1 MRPNIIFYFSDQ
13 QRWDTVNEEVTPN
26 LMQLA
31 QEGIQFENSYTCQP
45 VCGPAR
51 ACLQTGLYATQCGCY
66 WNGIALPQDIKP
78 LAEYFNEAGYE
89 TAYVGKWHLASDRLP
104 NVGVHCEK
112 TAIPKDRQGG
122 YRDWW
127 RAADVLEFTS
137 HGYDGYVFDAEGNQI
152 DFKGYRA
159 DCINDFALEYLDQ
172 TTSDQPFFLF
182 ISQLEPHH
190 QNDHHC
196 YEGPKETV
204 ERYRNYPIPPDLSF
218 LKGDYD
224 QMYPDYMAAI
234 NRLDENVGR
243 LVDKL
248 KEKGLYENTI
258 LIYTSDHGSHF
269 KTRNLEYKRSC
280 HDSATHTPLI
290 IRGGPFQ
297 GGKRDD
303 RLVSLIDLPPTML
316 DMAGIPIPG
325 CYMGRS
331 LLRELEGEEP
341 ERDCVFIQISES
353 QCGRAVRT
361 KQYKYAVRAPSPSG
375 YTIHSSPVYFEDYLY
390 DLKKDPI
397 EKNNLIRDKSYAFVR
412 EKMRK
417 LLLREMEQAGE
428 KKPVILPAY
437 QSRKK

>member
-13 QRWDTVNEEVTPN
+13 QRWDTVNEEATPN

-31 QEGIQFENSYTCQP
+31 REGIQFENSYTCQP

-51 ACLQTGLYATQCGCY
+51 ACLQTGMYATQCGCY
-66 WNGIALPQDIKP
+66 WNGVPLPQTIRP
-78 LAEYFNEAGYE
+78 MAEYFNEAGYE

-104 NVGVHCEK
+104 NVGFHCEK
-112 TAIPKDRQGG
+112 TAIPKERQGG
-122 YRDWW
+122 YKNWW

-172 TTSDQPFFLF
+172 KTSDDPFFLF

-190 QNDHHC
+190 QNDRHC

-204 ERYRNYPIPPDLSF
+204 EKFRDYPIPPDLSF
-218 LKGDYD
+218 LEGDYEK
-224 QMYPDYMAAI
+224 MYPDYMAAI

-243 LVDKL
+243 LVAKL

-297 GGKRDD
+297 GGKKED

-316 DMAGIPIPG
+316 DLAGIPIPKS
-325 CYMGRS
+325 YMGHS
-331 LLRELEGEEP
+331 LVRELTGEEP

-353 QCGRAVRT
+353 QCGRAIRT
-361 KQYKYAVRAPSPSG
+361 KQYKYSVRALSPTG
-375 YTIHSSPVYFEDYLY
+375 YTIHRSPVYFEDYLY
-390 DLKKDPI
+390 DLTKDPI
-397 EKNNLIRDKSYAFVR
+397 EKNNLIKDRSYAFVR
-412 EKMRK
+412 QKMKK
-417 LLLREMEQAGE
+417 LLLREMERAGE

-437 QSRKK
+437 RSRNK

>member
-13 QRWDTVNEEVTPN
+13 QRWDTVNEEATPN

-31 QEGIQFENSYTCQP
+31 REGIQFENSYTCQP

-51 ACLQTGLYATQCGCY
+51 ACLQTGMYATQCGCY
-66 WNGIALPQDIKP
+66 WNGVPLPQTIRP
-78 LAEYFNEAGYE
+78 MAEYFNEAGYE

-104 NVGVHCEK
+104 NVGFHCEK
-112 TAIPKDRQGG
+112 TAIPKERQGG
-122 YRDWW
+122 YKNWW

-172 TTSDQPFFLF
+172 KTSDDPFFLF

-190 QNDHHC
+190 QNDRHC

-204 ERYRNYPIPPDLSF
+204 EKFRDYPIPPDLSF
-218 LKGDYD
+218 LEGDYEK
-224 QMYPDYMAAI
+224 MYPDYMAAI

-243 LVDKL
+243 LVAKL

-297 GGKRDD
+297 GGKKEE

-316 DMAGIPIPG
+316 DLAGIPIPKS
-325 CYMGRS
+325 YMGQS
-331 LLRELEGEEP
+331 LVRELAGEEP

-353 QCGRAVRT
+353 QCGRAIRT
-361 KQYKYAVRAPSPSG
+361 KQYKYSVRALAPTG
-375 YTIHSSPVYFEDYLY
+375 YTIHRSPVYFEDYLY
-390 DLKKDPI
+390 DLTKDPI
-397 EKNNLIRDKSYAFVR
+397 EKNNLIKDRSYAFVR
-412 EKMRK
+412 QKMKK
-417 LLLREMEQAGE
+417 LLLREMERAGE

-437 QSRKK
+437 RSRNK

>member
-13 QRWDTVNEEVTPN
+13 QRWDTVNEEATPN

-31 QEGIQFENSYTCQP
+31 REGIQFENSYTCQP

-51 ACLQTGLYATQCGCY
+51 ACLQTGMYATQCGCY
-66 WNGIALPQDIKP
+66 WNGVPLPQTIRP
-78 LAEYFNEAGYE
+78 MAEYFNEAGYE

-104 NVGVHCEK
+104 NVGFHCKK
-112 TAIPKDRQGG
+112 TAIPKERQGG
-122 YRDWW
+122 YKNWW

-172 TTSDQPFFLF
+172 KTSDDPFFLF

-190 QNDHHC
+190 QNDRHC

-204 ERYRNYPIPPDLSF
+204 EKFRDYPIPPDLSF
-218 LKGDYD
+218 LEGDYEK
-224 QMYPDYMAAI
+224 MYPDYMAAI

-243 LVDKL
+243 LVAKL

-297 GGKRDD
+297 GGKKEE

-316 DMAGIPIPG
+316 DLAGIPIPKS
-325 CYMGRS
+325 YMGHS
-331 LLRELEGEEP
+331 LVRELAGEEP

-353 QCGRAVRT
+353 QCGRAIRT
-361 KQYKYAVRAPSPSG
+361 KQYKYSVRALAPTG
-375 YTIHSSPVYFEDYLY
+375 YTIHRSPVYFEDYLY
-390 DLKKDPI
+390 DLTKDPI
-397 EKNNLIRDKSYAFVR
+397 EKNNLIKDRSYAFVR
-412 EKMRK
+412 QKMKK
-417 LLLREMEQAGE
+417 LLLREMERAGE

-437 QSRKK
+437 RSRNK

>member
-13 QRWDTVNEEVTPN
+13 QRWDTVNEEATPN

-31 QEGIQFENSYTCQP
+31 REGIQFENSYTCQP

-51 ACLQTGLYATQCGCY
+51 ACLQTGMYATQCGCY
-66 WNGIALPQDIKP
+66 WNGVPLPQTIRP
-78 LAEYFNEAGYE
+78 MAEYFNEAGYE
-89 TAYVGKWHLASDRLP
+89 TAYVGKWHLSSDRLP
-104 NVGVHCEK
+104 NVGFHCEK
-112 TAIPKDRQGG
+112 TAIPKERQGG
-122 YRDWW
+122 YKNWW

-172 TTSDQPFFLF
+172 KTSDDPFFLF

-190 QNDHHC
+190 QNDRHC

-204 ERYRNYPIPPDLSF
+204 EKFRDYPIPPDLSF
-218 LKGDYD
+218 LEGDYEK
-224 QMYPDYMAAI
+224 MYPDYMAAI

-243 LVDKL
+243 LVAKL

-297 GGKRDD
+297 GGKKEE

-316 DMAGIPIPG
+316 DLAGIPIPKS
-325 CYMGRS
+325 YMGHS
-331 LLRELEGEEP
+331 LVRELAGEEP

-353 QCGRAVRT
+353 QCGRAIRT
-361 KQYKYAVRAPSPSG
+361 KQYKYSVRALAPTG
-375 YTIHSSPVYFEDYLY
+375 YTIHRSPVYFEDYLY
-390 DLKKDPI
+390 DLTKDPI
-397 EKNNLIRDKSYAFVR
+397 EKNNLIKDRSYAFVR
-412 EKMRK
+412 QKMKK
-417 LLLREMEQAGE
+417 LLLREMERAGE

-437 QSRKK
+437 RSRNK